1 MSEKRNPGIIF
12 IFITL
17 VIDVLGI
24 GLIIPIL
31 PALLQEFAGGD
42 LSLASRYSGL
52 LMASY
57 AVMQFVFSP
66 IMGGLS
72 DKYGRRPVLLFSL
85 FGFGLDYILLGFA
98 PTLAWLFV
106 GRIIAGITG
115 ASFTT
120 ASAYIADISKPEDR
134 AKNFGLIGAAFG
146 LGFIVGP
153 AIGGMLATFGTRVPF
168 FAAAVLTLANWLY
181 GYFILPES
189 LAKENR
195 REFDW
200 KRANPIGTLKNLGKY
215 PAILGLLIAYFCVT
229 LGGQVHPATWTFFT
243 MKEFNW
249 TPDQVGYSLAFVGL
263 MIAFVQGFLTRK
275 TQPILGDQ
283 RSVVI
288 GLFLYT
294 IGFSLFSLANQGWMM
309 YAFMIPFGLG
319 GIAGPSLQSLISQ
332 QVGPSNQGELQ
343 GGLTSLQSITTIL
356 GPLLASNLFSYFTAS
371 SSPVHFPGA
380 AFLMGAVLCFLAYLA
395 ARGSMTKKPVVVLNT
410 ENSEDS
416 TPPPTH

>member
-1 MSEKRNPGIIF
+1 LSQKRNPGIYF

-42 LSLASRYSGL
+42 ISKASRYSGL

-57 AVMQFVFSP
+57 AVMQFIFSP

-85 FGFGLDYILLGFA
+85 FGFGLDYILLGMA
-98 PTLAWLFV
+98 PNLAWLFV

-134 AKNFGLIGAAFG
+134 AKNFGMIGAAFG

-168 FAAAVLTLANWLY
+168 YAAAVLTLANWLY

-189 LAKENR
+189 LSKENR

-200 KRANPIGTLKNLGKY
+200 KRANPIGTLSSLGKY
-215 PAILGLLIAYFCVT
+215 PVILGLLIAYFCVSV
-229 LGGQVHPATWTFFT
+229 GGQVHPSTWTFFT
-243 MKEFNW
+243 IKEFGW
-249 TPDQVGYSLAFVGL
+249 SPAQVGYSLAFVGL
-263 MIAFVQGFLTRK
+263 MVAFVQGFLTRK
-275 TQPILGDQ
+275 INPKIGD
-283 RSVVI
+283 RKAVTY
-288 GLFLYT
+288 GLFIYG
-294 IGFSLFSLANQGWMM
+294 IGFMLFAFATSGWMM

-332 QVGPSNQGELQ
+332 QVGPSHQGELQ
-343 GGLTSLQSITTIL
+343 GGLTSLQSISTIV
-356 GPLLASNLFSYFTAS
+356 GPLIATNLFSYFTAKTTAIQ
-371 SSPVHFPGA
+371 FPGA
-380 AFLMGAVLCFLAYLA
+380 AFMMGSILCFMAFFA
-395 ARGSMTKKPVVVLNT
+395 AWKSMPKEGVKEIVPSDLK
-410 ENSEDS
+410 
-416 TPPPTH
+416 

>member
-1 MSEKRNPGIIF
+1 LHKNYTIINHLAQKRNPGIIF

-31 PALLQEFAGGD
+31 PALLKEFANGD
-42 LSLASRYSGL
+42 ISLASRYSGL

-57 AVMQFVFSP
+57 ACMQFIFSP

-72 DKYGRRPVLLFSL
+72 DKFGRRPVLLFSL

-98 PTLAWLFV
+98 PTLAWLFI

-134 AKNFGLIGAAFG
+134 AKNFGMIGAAFG
-146 LGFIVGP
+146 LGFIIGP
-153 AIGGMLATFGTRVPF
+153 AVGGFLAQFGTRTPF
-168 FAAAVLTLANWLY
+168 FAAAILTLANWLY

-189 LAKENR
+189 LALENR
-195 REFDW
+195 RAFDW
-200 KRANPIGTLKNLGKY
+200 KRANPISTLKNLGKY
-215 PAILGLLIAYFCVT
+215 PAILGLLIAYFLLA
-229 LGGQVHPATWTFFT
+229 LGGQVHPSTWTFFT

-249 TPDQVGYSLAFVGL
+249 TPDEVGYSLAFVGL

-275 TQPILGDQ
+275 INPKIGDK
-283 RSVVI
+283 RSVII
-288 GLFLYT
+288 GLFFYAF
-294 IGFSLFSLANQGWMM
+294 GFLLFSFANQGWMM
-309 YAFMIPFGLG
+309 YAFMIPFGFG

-343 GGLTSLQSITTIL
+343 GGLTSLQSLTTIL
-356 GPLLASNLFSYFTAS
+356 GPLIASNLFSYFTAS
-371 SSPVHFPGA
+371 TSTVHFPGA
-380 AFLMGAVLCFLAYLA
+380 AFLMGSVFCFLAYLA
-395 ARGSMTKKPVVVLNT
+395 AKFSLDKGLVKN
-410 ENSEDS
+410 N
-416 TPPPTH
+416 

>member
-1 MSEKRNPGIIF
+1 LSQKRNPGIFF

-24 GLIIPIL
+24 GIIIPIL
-31 PALLQEFAGGD
+31 PSLLKEFAHGD
-42 LSLASRYSGL
+42 ISLASRYSGL

-57 AVMQFVFSP
+57 AVMQFIFSP

-72 DKYGRRPVLLFSL
+72 DKFGRRPVLLFSL

-98 PTLAWLFV
+98 PNLAWLFI

-120 ASAYIADISKPEDR
+120 ASAYIADVSKPEDR
-134 AKNFGLIGAAFG
+134 AKNFGMVGAAFG
-146 LGFIVGP
+146 IGFFLGPF
-153 AIGGMLATFGTRVPF
+153 IGGQLSQFGTRVPF

-181 GYFILPES
+181 GYFVLPES

-195 REFDW
+195 RAFDW

-215 PAILGLLIAYFCVT
+215 PAILGLLIAYFCLS

-249 TPDQVGYSLAFVGL
+249 TPAQVGNSLAFVGL

-275 TQPILGDQ
+275 INPKIGD
-283 RSVVI
+283 RRAVVI
-288 GLFLYT
+288 GLFLYAF
-294 IGFSLFSLANQGWMM
+294 GFLLFSLANEGWMM

-319 GIAGPSLQSLISQ
+319 GIAGPSLQSLITQ

-343 GGLTSLQSITTIL
+343 GGLTSLQAITTIL
-356 GPLLASNLFSYFTAS
+356 GPLFASNLFSYFTATTS
-371 SSPVHFPGA
+371 SIHFPGA
-380 AFLMGAVLCFLAYLA
+380 AFLMGSVLCFVAYLA
-395 ARGSMTKKPVVVLNT
+395 ARRSIAKNPVVI
-410 ENSEDS
+410 ENSPDII
-416 TPPPTH
+416 PPLTH

>member
-1 MSEKRNPGIIF
+1 LSQKRNPGIYF

-31 PALLQEFAGGD
+31 PALLQQFAGGD
-42 LSLASRYSGL
+42 ISKASRYSGL
-52 LMASY
+52 LMAAY
-57 AVMQFVFSP
+57 AVMQFIFSP

-72 DKYGRRPVLLFSL
+72 DKFGRRPVLLFSL

-98 PTLAWLFV
+98 PNLAWLFI

-134 AKNFGLIGAAFG
+134 AKNFGMIGAAFG

-168 FAAAVLTLANWLY
+168 FAAAALTLANWLY

-200 KRANPIGTLKNLGKY
+200 KRANPIGTLTSLGKY
-215 PAILGLLIAYFCVT
+215 PVILGLLVAYFCLSV
-229 LGGQVHPATWTFFT
+229 GGQVHPSTWTFYT
-243 MKEFNW
+243 IKEFGW
-249 TPDQVGYSLAFVGL
+249 TPAQVGYSLAFVGL

-275 TQPILGDQ
+275 INPKIGD
-283 RSVVI
+283 RKAVTY
-288 GLFLYT
+288 GLFLYAF
-294 IGFSLFSLANQGWMM
+294 GFMLFAFATQGWMM

-319 GIAGPSLQSLISQ
+319 GIAGPSLQSIIAG
-332 QVGPSNQGELQ
+332 QVGPSHQGELQ
-343 GGLTSLQSITTIL
+343 GGLTSLQSISTIV
-356 GPLLASNLFSYFTAS
+356 GPLIATNLFSYFTDKAS
-371 SSPVHFPGA
+371 PIQFPGA
-380 AFLMGAVLCFLAYLA
+380 AFLMGSVLCFMAFLA
-395 ARGSMTKKPVVVLNT
+395 AWKSMPKEEVKV
-410 ENSEDS
+410 
-416 TPPPTH
+416 

>member
-1 MSEKRNPGIIF
+1 LSQKRNPGIIF

-31 PALLQEFAGGD
+31 PALLKDFAAGD
-42 LSLASRYSGL
+42 ISLASRYSGL

-57 AVMQFVFSP
+57 AIMQFVFSP
-66 IMGGLS
+66 ILGGLS

-98 PTLAWLFV
+98 PNLAWLFI

-120 ASAYIADISKPEDR
+120 ASAYIADVSKPEDR
-134 AKNFGLIGAAFG
+134 AKNFGIIGAAFG
-146 LGFIVGP
+146 IGFIIGP
-153 AIGGMLATFGTRVPF
+153 AVGGFLAQFGTRVPF

-181 GYFILPES
+181 GFFILPES
-189 LAKENR
+189 LSKENR

-215 PAILGLLIAYFCVT
+215 PTIFWLLIAYFLLA

-275 TQPILGDQ
+275 INPKIGDK
-283 RSVVI
+283 RSIMI
-288 GLFLYT
+288 GLFLYAL
-294 IGFSLFSLANQGWMM
+294 GFLLFAFASQGWMM
-309 YAFMIPFGLG
+309 YAFMIPFGFG

-332 QVGPSNQGELQ
+332 QVGPESQGELQ

-356 GPLLASNLFSYFTAS
+356 GPLIASNLFSYFTATTS
-371 SSPVHFPGA
+371 AVHFPGA
-380 AFLMGAVLCFLAYLA
+380 AFLMGSVLSFFAYFSA
-395 ARGSMTKKPVVVLNT
+395 KISFSNAK
-410 ENSEDS
+410 
-416 TPPPTH
+416 

>member
-1 MSEKRNPGIIF
+1 MSQKRNPGILF

-31 PALLQEFAGGD
+31 PSLLQEFANGD
-42 LSLASRYSGL
+42 ISLASRYSGI

-57 AVMQFVFSP
+57 AIMQFIFSP

-98 PTLAWLFV
+98 PNLAWLFV

-134 AKNFGLIGAAFG
+134 AKNFGMIGAAFG

-153 AIGGMLATFGTRVPF
+153 AVGGLLAHYGTRVPF
-168 FAAAVLTLANWLY
+168 FAAAGLTLANWLY

-215 PAILGLLIAYFCVT
+215 PTILGLLIAYFCLS
-229 LGGQVHPATWTFFT
+229 LGGQVHPSTWSFFT

-249 TPDQVGYSLAFVGL
+249 TPAQVGYSLAFVGL

-275 TQPILGDQ
+275 VNPKIGDQ

-288 GLFLYT
+288 GLFFYAF
-294 IGFSLFSLANQGWMM
+294 GFLLFAFASQGWMM

-343 GGLTSLQSITTIL
+343 GGLTSLQAITTIL
-356 GPLLASNLFSYFTAS
+356 GPLIASNLFSYFTAKTS
-371 SSPVHFPGA
+371 AIHFPGA
-380 AFLMGAVLCFLAYLA
+380 AFMMGSILCFLAYLA
-395 ARGSMTKKPVVVLNT
+395 AR
-410 ENSEDS
+410 NSIAKNPEIIKD
-416 TPPPTH
+416 

>member
-1 MSEKRNPGIIF
+1 MSQKRNPGILF

-31 PALLQEFAGGD
+31 PSLLQEFANGD
-42 LSLASRYSGL
+42 ISLASRYSGI

-57 AVMQFVFSP
+57 AIMQFIFSP

-98 PTLAWLFV
+98 PNLAWLFV

-120 ASAYIADISKPEDR
+120 ASAYIADVSKPEDR
-134 AKNFGLIGAAFG
+134 AKNFGMIGAAFG

-153 AIGGMLATFGTRVPF
+153 AIGGMLSHFGTRVPF

-189 LAKENR
+189 LPKENR
-195 REFDW
+195 RAFDW
-200 KRANPIGTLKNLGKY
+200 KRANPIGTLRNLGKY
-215 PAILGLLIAYFCVT
+215 PTILGLLIAYFFVS
-229 LGGQVHPATWTFFT
+229 LGGQVHPATWSFFT
-243 MKEFNW
+243 MKEFSW

-275 TQPILGDQ
+275 VNPKIGDQ

-288 GLFLYT
+288 GLFLYA
-294 IGFSLFSLANQGWMM
+294 IGFMLFAFASQGWMM

-343 GGLTSLQSITTIL
+343 GGLTSLQAITTIL
-356 GPLLASNLFSYFTAS
+356 GPLIASNLFSYFTAKS
-371 SSPVHFPGA
+371 SSIHFPGA
-380 AFLMGAVLCFLAYLA
+380 AFMMGSVLCFLAYLA
-395 ARGSMTKKPVVVLNT
+395 ARNSFVKNT
-410 ENSEDS
+410 AEVKD
-416 TPPPTH
+416 